1 MSLLHISYSEKISK
15 YLCNIEIYRTK
26 IKVVTKISD
35 SISVIYN
42 TTWIDAFTQNDGHFP
57 DSLHI
62 D

>member
-1 MSLLHISYSEKISK
+1 MS
-15 YLCNIEIYRTK
+15 N
-26 IKVVTKISD
+26 